1 MQPDELV
8 LRTRFQPLKPSPT
21 GPGSGTNGVRPAQ
34 KTAPFSKLLAG
45 ELATRSEKTGASKR
59 PPGVAFSAHASARLQ
74 ERNITLTPHNL
85 QRLDNGVQLAA
96 SKGSENTLVLMD
108 DTAFIV
114 SVKNRKVI
122 TAITKDAA
130 VENVFTQIDSATIV

>member
-1 MQPDELV
+1 MRPDELA
-8 LRTRFQPLKPSPT
+8 LHTRLQPLKPSPT
-21 GPGSGTNGVRPAQ
+21 GPGTGTTGASPAQ
-34 KTAPFSKLLAG
+34 KSAPFSKLLAG
-45 ELATRSEKTGASKR
+45 ELATRSEKTGASKQA
-59 PPGVAFSAHASARLQ
+59 PGIAFSAHASARLQ
-74 ERNITLTPHNL
+74 ERNITLTRLNL
-85 QRLDNGVQLAA
+85 QRLDNGVQLAE

-130 VENVFTQIDSATIV
+130 VDNVFTQIDSATIV